1 MKCANPLQQ
10 YHANANARHLKPPA
24 TLRSTKRRC
33 MTAAAELQQLSG
45 VGRGISS
52 DSQWLLVGSI
62 HSCAQG
68 QQLQIKHRHDSNR
81 RRIKHAL

>member
-1 MKCANPLQQ
+1 
-10 YHANANARHLKPPA
+10 
-24 TLRSTKRRC
+24 
-33 MTAAAELQQLSG
+33 
-45 VGRGISS
+45 
-52 DSQWLLVGSI
+52 LLVGSI